1 MGLTLERVETL
12 LLIAVVV
19 GIAARRLKLP
29 YTVGLVLAGIALA
42 FVPSFSRIELTGNLI
57 FTALLP
63 PLIFEAAIQIP
74 WRDLR
79 RDLPVTSFFA
89 TIGVA
94 LAGAVTAAGLHFVL
108 GWPWISGFAAG
119 VLISATDPVSVIA
132 TFKNTRVDE
141 RLKLLVETE
150 SLLNDGTAAVLF
162 AIIVAVA
169 GGRAISVPGAI
180 GSFCL
185 IVGGGILIGCAVAWL
200 VLLLAGR
207 TDEHPFVIAL
217 TTVGAYSSFWL
228 AEHFGF
234 SGVLATLSCGIVVG
248 NWGYAGALAD
258 IGRQTVIDFWEFAA
272 FVANS
277 LVFLLMG
284 SELARQDFVGVWAAV
299 AVFLGLAIVSRATA
313 VYGCSLAFA
322 RSRLKIPMN
331 HQHVLFWGG
340 LRGALALALAF
351 GLPLGIEHYELIQTG
366 VFGVVAF
373 SVLVQGLTMTL
384 LLKRL
389 KILAVGG

>member
-1 MGLTLERVETL
+1 MGLTLERVEAL

-19 GIAARRLKLP
+19 GIAARRFKLP
-29 YTVGLVLAGIALA
+29 YTVGLVVAGIALA
-42 FVPSFSRIELTGNLI
+42 FVPAFAGIELTGNLI
-57 FTALLP
+57 FSALLP

-74 WRDLR
+74 WRELR
-79 RDLPVTSFFA
+79 RDLPVTALFA
-89 TIGVA
+89 TVGVV
-94 LAGAVTAAGLHFVL
+94 LAGGVTAAGLHFGF
-108 GWPWISGFAAG
+108 GWPWIGSIAAG
-119 VLISATDPVSVIA
+119 ALLSATDPVSVIA
-132 TFKNTRVDE
+132 TFKNAKVDE
-141 RLKLLVETE
+141 RLKHLVETE

-162 AIIVAVA
+162 ALVVAVA
-169 GGRAISVPGAI
+169 GGASVTAAGAF

-185 IVGGGILIGCAVAWL
+185 TVGGGILVGCIVAGL

-207 TDEHPFVIAL
+207 TDEHAFEIAL

-228 AEHFGF
+228 AEHFGL
-234 SGVLATLSCGIVVG
+234 SGVLATMACGVVIG
-248 NWGYAGALAD
+248 NWGSAGALGD
-258 IGRQTVIDFWEFAA
+258 IGRETVIDFWEFAA

-284 SELARQDFVGVWAAV
+284 SELARQKFGGVWIAV
-299 AVFLGLAIVSRATA
+299 AAIVGLSILSRAAA

-322 RSRLKIPMN
+322 RSRLKIPVK

-351 GLPLGIEHYELIQTG
+351 GLPKNIEHYGVIQTG

-373 SVLVQGLTMTL
+373 SVLVQGLTMTPL
-384 LLKRL
+384 MKRL
-389 KILAVGG
+389 GVLQGSG